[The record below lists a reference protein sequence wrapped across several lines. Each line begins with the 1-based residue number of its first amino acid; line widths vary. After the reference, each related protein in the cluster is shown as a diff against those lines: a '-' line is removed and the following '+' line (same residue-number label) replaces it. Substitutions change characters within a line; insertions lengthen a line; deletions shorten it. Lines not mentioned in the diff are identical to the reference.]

1 VRLALQTDYALRSL
15 MYAAVRGGR
24 VTVGQIAAFYGIPA
38 SHVAKSVNRLVRLG
52 YLRGI
57 RGVGGGLELA
67 RPAPEICLGDF
78 LRQFETNT
86 HLLDC
91 VGIEDVCAIQPY
103 CKLKGVFAEAERL
116 QLEYLDSKT
125 LADVLPS
132 PRQGLR
138 RKELSHRALLTTTK
152 E

>member
-1 VRLALQTDYALRSL
+1 MRLALQTDYALRSL
-15 MYAAVRGGR
+15 MFAAVRGER
-24 VTVGQIAAFYGIPA
+24 VTVADIAGFYGISA
-38 SHVAKSVNRLVRLG
+38 SHVAKGVNRLVRLG

-67 RPAPEICLGDF
+67 RNPAGIRLGEF
-78 LRQFETNT
+78 IRAFEGNL

-91 VGIEDVCAIQPY
+91 VGIENVCAIQPY
-103 CKLKGVFAEAERL
+103 CKLKNVFAEAERR
-116 QLEYLDSKT
+116 QLDYLDSKT

-138 RKELSHRALLTTTK
+138 RKAISLKPRRS
-152 E
+152 